1 MIGSDFG
8 SCPVYGLN
16 QTIREDCTET
26 KIGDSKTFLY
36 KLLADESGRLAADSN
51 DPKGCLLKNQSLI
64 QIGADQF
71 AVGFQQ

>member
-8 SCPVYGLN
+8 SSPVSGLN
-16 QTIREDCTET
+16 QTFFKIAQRLKSATE
-26 KIGDSKTFLY
+26 
-36 KLLADESGRLAADSN
+36 KLFSINFLADESGRLAADSN
-51 DPKGCLLKNQSLI
+51 DPKGYLLENQSLI